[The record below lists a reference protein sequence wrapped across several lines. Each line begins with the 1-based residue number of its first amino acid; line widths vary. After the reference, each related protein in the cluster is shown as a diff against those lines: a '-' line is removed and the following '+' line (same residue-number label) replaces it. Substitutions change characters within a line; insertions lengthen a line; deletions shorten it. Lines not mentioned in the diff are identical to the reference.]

1 MNANDW
7 NNFWSKLME
16 FLVNFLRLANC
27 WSFNDFIQ
35 CIWLISQL
43 IEHSVSIPSNGQR
56 ERVNQ
61 CHSFACH
68 LVHLCLNC
76 DKRFEECVY
85 ILTCS
90 WPTHDRIS
98 IKWNNTTSTI
108 TTTTTRR
115 GKKETI
121 NMRFLWYHH
130 NIKCHTWIRCEG
142 IIWWQRRC
150 TQAIGLD
157 CFVL

>member
-1 MNANDW
+1 MIKTNGV
-7 NNFWSKLME
+7 FSE
-16 FLVNFLRLANC
+16 FLAFGELLVVQRFHSMHLTDIPTH
-27 WSFNDFIQ
+27 WTFGFYSIK
-35 CIWLISQL
+35 W
-43 IEHSVSIPSNGQR
+43 IER